1 MMSKNNISIRKIII
15 VTFVFSIVAST
26 SFIGEM
32 VFSNWISS
40 INKITDKMAKD
51 INMDISKQI
60 NSFMNVPKH
69 INEVNEKIIQS
80 GLVNF
85 SNEAERDRYFVE
97 VLQTHMDE
105 IYSFTYG
112 MENGEYYGARRNEN
126 GEIQIVVNNSS
137 TGGSSWYYYVNDDF
151 TRGELALKTDKFDV
165 RTRDW
170 YKAAKMSGES
180 TFSPIY
186 KHFVMDDLTVS
197 SATPIYAS
205 DGKLLGVL
213 GTHMVLSNINNYVSE
228 TIKAYDGYALV
239 LEKDSDTLIANS
251 FGSKNF
257 TVLEDGSLKRNK
269 ISELNNE
276 LITGIFQQYSNG
288 AENDFQFV
296 YEKTGYY
303 VNALNYQNEGLDWI
317 VISSIPNNLFTQEIY
332 DNMGLTAIVIVLTIL
347 FVVALYFFIIKW
359 VFKPIDNLILVSNE
373 IAIGNLATR
382 ATVVRYDEIGKL
394 SNAFNFMADKMFH
407 LVNNLEQKVKER
419 TAELEVANEELNRI
433 KEDLYLILDT
443 TAEGIFGINME
454 GKCIFCND
462 SCVKLLGYSCQEDIL
477 GKNVHN
483 IIHYNKSDGSHIPQ
497 EDCKILKSILENKK
511 LYVVDEAFWKA
522 DGTKIDVEYHSYP
535 KLKNGTVTGA
545 VVTFID
551 ITEKKKD
558 EEQIKYLSDHD
569 SLTGLLNR
577 RCFEYHLKQ
586 KDKSAFFPLSIIFGD
601 LNGLKL
607 MNDVFGHVAGDKLIQ
622 KTAQVLKKACRE
634 DDSIARVGGDEFMI
648 LLPKTDAD
656 GTIKIMERIRTEME
670 KEKVFDIKCSI
681 AIGFDTKV
689 DSSQDVEKVMGNAE
703 REMYKEKLLSK
714 KNYSI
719 NTIQS
724 ILTTLHGRYPSEK
737 VHSERVA
744 ELCDKMGKAIGL
756 NEHELKR
763 LRDVWYMHDIGKIV
777 LDEEILKKEELN
789 DNERHQIEQHPVV
802 GYRILNLF
810 DSTLDLADCVYA
822 HHEKWDGTG
831 YPKGLRGEEIPL
843 ISRIVAI
850 IDWFEKNL
858 LRSDNNIVTAK
869 ENALK
874 EIDGLAGKDFDPNL
888 AEIFIRLVKDED

>member
-1 MMSKNNISIRKIII
+1 MMSKNNISIRNIII
-15 VTFVFSIVAST
+15 VTFVFSIIAST
-26 SFIGEM
+26 SFIGNM
-32 VFSNWISS
+32 VFSNWKSS
-40 INKITDKMAKD
+40 INKITYKMAKD
-51 INMDISKQI
+51 INIDISNQI

-80 GLVNF
+80 GLVDF
-85 SNEAERDRYFVE
+85 SNEEERDRYFVG
-97 VLQTHMDE
+97 VLQSHKDE

-112 MENGEYYGARRNEN
+112 MENGDFYGARRNEK
-126 GEIQIVVNNSS
+126 GEIQIAVNNAA
-137 TGGSSWYYYVNDDF
+137 TGGSSWYYSVNDDF
-151 TRGELALKTDKFDV
+151 TRGEFAFKTDKFDA

-170 YKAAKMSGES
+170 YKAAKKAGEP

-197 SATPIYAS
+197 AAAPIYDE
-205 DGKLLGVL
+205 DGKLMGVL
-213 GTHMVLSNINNYVSE
+213 GSHMILSNINNYVNE

-251 FGSKNF
+251 FGSENF
-257 TVLEDGSLKRNK
+257 AVLEDGSLKRNR
-269 ISELNNE
+269 ISEIDNE
-276 LITGIFQQYSNG
+276 LITGIFQHYSSG
-288 AENDFQFV
+288 EDNDFQFV
-296 YEKTGYY
+296 YEKRGYY

-317 VISSIPNNLFTQEIY
+317 VISAIPNNLFTQEIY
-332 DNMGLTAIVIVLTIL
+332 DNMGLTAIIISITIFL
-347 FVVALYFFIIKW
+347 VVAIYLVIIKW
-359 VFKPIDNLILVSNE
+359 IFKPIDDLILVSNE
-373 IAIGNLATR
+373 IAIGNLTTR
-382 ATVVRYDEIGKL
+382 ATVVRDDEIGKL
-394 SNAFNFMADKMFH
+394 SNAFNFMAGKMFH

-419 TAELEVANEELNRI
+419 TAELEIANEELNRI

-443 TAEGIFGINME
+443 TAEGIFGIDME

-462 SCVKLLGYSCQEDIL
+462 SCVKLLGYNSQDDIL
-477 GKNVHN
+477 GKNVHH
-483 IIHYNKSDGSHIPQ
+483 IIHYNNNDGSYIPQ
-497 EDCKILKSILENKK
+497 EDCKILRSILENEK
-511 LYVVDEAFWKA
+511 LYVVDEAFWRA
-522 DGTKIDVEYHSYP
+522 DGTKMDVEYHSYP
-535 KLKNGTVTGA
+535 KLKDGIVIGA
-545 VVTFID
+545 VVTFVD
-551 ITEKKKD
+551 ITDKKKD
-558 EEQIKYLSDHD
+558 EKQIKFLSDHD

-586 KDKSAFFPLSIIFGD
+586 KDNSTFLPISIIFGD

-622 KTAQVLKKACRE
+622 KTAEVLKKACRE
-634 DDSIARVGGDEFMI
+634 DDIIARVGGDEFMI

-656 GTIKIMERIRTEME
+656 GTLKIMERIRTEMD

-689 DSSQDVEKVMGNAE
+689 DFWEDVEKVMGNAE

-724 ILTTLHGRYPSEK
+724 ILKTLHERDARKKLY
-737 VHSERVA
+737 SERVSA
-744 ELCDKMGKAIGL
+744 LCDKMGRASGL

-763 LRDVWYMHDIGKIV
+763 LRDVGHIHDIGKIV
-777 LDEEILKKEELN
+777 LGEQILKKEELN
-789 DNERHQIEQHPVV
+789 ENERNQIEQHPVV

-850 IDWFEKNL
+850 TDWYEEKL
-858 LRSDNNIVTAK
+858 LKNDNNIATSNDDV
-869 ENALK
+869 LK
-874 EIDGLAGKDFDPNL
+874 EIQSLSGKDFDPNL
-888 AEIFIRLVKDED
+888 VKIFINLMKEVD